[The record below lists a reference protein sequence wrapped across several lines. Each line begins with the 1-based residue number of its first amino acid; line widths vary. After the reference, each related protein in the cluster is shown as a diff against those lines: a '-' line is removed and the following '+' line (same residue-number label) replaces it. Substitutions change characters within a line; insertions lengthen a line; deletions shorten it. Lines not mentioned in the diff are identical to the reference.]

1 MVGLKSKHKRKQ
13 EGWLFRPASR
23 SFQVASLL
31 DLHVLVLQVLEFSSS
46 QMRIGNPAAQLLIF
60 ISSSV
65 SFFIKY
71 FLSVPWHL
79 ALIQALC

>member
-1 MVGLKSKHKRKQ
+1 MVRLKSKRKRKQ
-13 EGWLFRPASR
+13 EGWLFCSASK

-31 DLHVLVLQVLEFSSS
+31 DLHVLVLQVFEFSSS
-46 QMRIGNPAAQLLIF
+46 QMRIGNPGAQLIIF

-71 FLSVPWHL
+71 FLSIPPGSWP
-79 ALIQALC
+79 